1 MQTIPTEVLYVVKR
15 DNRASNDT
23 VNAVRTVFV
32 PFGVAL
38 SAAGPVPDPEFE
50 LALHYAPPFAS
61 GAVRA
66 LFALDAALAGILRT
80 TREPIVGQ
88 MRLTWWHEALTRLD
102 SAPPPAEPVLQA
114 LAQHVLPHGI
124 SGARLAGMIDGW
136 EALLDAEALEDAAI
150 ARYADARGGALFAM
164 AGEVLGARDS
174 DPVVPAGRGWALADL
189 ARHLSDRSVAA
200 RVLELA
206 TAPLAEAGRARWS
219 RAARP
224 LGALARIARMN
235 LAVPL
240 DTPLPIG
247 APRRVARLLLHRL
260 WGR

>member
-1 MQTIPTEVLYVVKR
+1 MF
-15 DNRASNDT
+15 S
-23 VNAVRTVFV
+23 
-32 PFGVAL
+32 PFESVDKVAGQG
-38 SAAGPVPDPEFE
+38 ADPEQG
-50 LALHYAPPFAS
+50 LAFSYARAGARS
-61 GAVRA
+61 GLAA
-66 LFALDAALAGILRT
+66 LFALDSALAGILRT

-114 LAQHVLPHGI
+114 LALHVLPHGV

-136 EALLDAEALEDAAI
+136 EALLDAETLEDTAI

-164 AGEVLGARDS
+164 AGEVLGARDG

-189 ARHLSDRSVAA
+189 GRHLRDRAVAE
-200 RVLELA
+200 RVLGMA
-206 TAPLAEAGRARWS
+206 AAPLAEASGARWS

-247 APRRVARLLLHRL
+247 APRRVGRLLLHRL

>member
-1 MQTIPTEVLYVVKR
+1 MQTIPTEVLYAVKR
-15 DNRASNDT
+15 DNRASNET
-23 VNAVRTVFV
+23 VNTVRTVFV
-32 PFGVAL
+32 AL
-38 SAAGPVPDPEFE
+38 GDAMSDVGPARDPELQ
-50 LALHYAPPFAS
+50 LALHYAPPFAF
-61 GAVRA
+61 AAIHA
-66 LFALDAALAGILRT
+66 LFALDAALARILRT

-114 LAQHVLPHGI
+114 LAQQVLPRGI
-124 SGARLAGMIDGW
+124 SGARLAVMIDGW
-136 EALLDAEALEDAAI
+136 EALLDAETLEDAAI

-174 DPVVPAGRGWALADL
+174 DPVAPGGRGWALADL
-189 ARHLSDRSVAA
+189 ARHLSDRAVAEH
-200 RVLELA
+200 VLDLA
-206 TAPLAEAGRARWS
+206 AASLDAGRARWS

-247 APRRVARLLLHRL
+247 APRRVGRLLLHRL